1 MVDRGRCNR
10 SEQGGRN
17 AACSQCCQQL
27 PTDCQTAL
35 VFDVVL
41 TECCKKKKKKIQS
54 VKRVV
59 FVIKVHV
66 HLWQLITLLLLI

>member
-1 MVDRGRCNR
+1 MRRAV
-10 SEQGGRN
+10 SVVSSYPLTAKQLWFLMLFSRN
-17 AACSQCCQQL
+17 
-27 PTDCQTAL
+27 
-35 VFDVVL
+35 VV
-41 TECCKKKKKKIQS
+41 KKKKKIQS